1 MKIGSLTRRSALGTL
16 IFCLLLASTFFS
28 PVSVHAQTADNSA
41 DVSRIESYLNSIRT
55 LQARFLQVATDGS
68 TAEGT
73 LYIKRPGKL
82 KLDYAPPSQQMIITT
97 HDFVVY
103 VDKKEKQS
111 SYQDL
116 NSSLAGI
123 LVRPDIKLSGDIKVA
138 GVSRAPGA
146 IRIRLVL
153 AKDPGSGSITLG
165 FADQPLQLRQ
175 WTVVDPQGN
184 SVDVTLMDA
193 HFGTPI
199 DDKEFVFIDPK
210 SPLANELQQ
219 GR

>member
-1 MKIGSLTRRSALGTL
+1 MKRGLLSRRSALGL
-16 IFCLLLASTFFS
+16 VLSAVLFS
-28 PVSVHAQTADNSA
+28 PMAAFAQNVDNAADA
-41 DVSRIESYLNSIRT
+41 SRIESYLNSIKT
-55 LQARFLQVATDGS
+55 LQSRFLQVAADGS
-68 TAEGT
+68 TAEGM

-123 LVRPDIKLSGDIKVA
+123 LVRSDIKLSGDIKVTNIT
-138 GVSRAPGA
+138 RAPGA

-175 WTVVDPQGN
+175 WTVVDPQCN
-184 SVDVTLMDA
+184 TVDVTLMDA
-193 HFGTPI
+193 HFGVPI
-199 DDKEFVFIDPK
+199 DDKEFVFVDPK

-219 GR
+219 RR